1 MRALTLAVFLAPAFA
16 FGAIAQ
22 DKPAV
27 PPTPQ
32 TEQQATPPAAAAEQA
47 TKNLVL
53 TEEQVKTWVGK
64 PLYSNDGKKIGE
76 VVAFARGA
84 DNVVTEMHA
93 DIGGFLGLGE
103 TRIKMTPAQFELK
116 GDRVIIDMTS
126 AQAKDLPKVE

>member
-22 DKPAV
+22 DKPAA

-32 TEQQATPPAAAAEQA
+32 AEQQATPPATATAA
-47 TKNLVL
+47 TDMVL
-53 TEEQVKTWVGK
+53 TTEEVKTWVDK
-64 PLYSNDGKKIGE
+64 PVYSKDGKKIGE

-93 DIGGFLGLGE
+93 DIGGFLGLG
-103 TRIKMTPAQFELK
+103 
-116 GDRVIIDMTS
+116 
-126 AQAKDLPKVE
+126 